1 MNTKNIFKNV
11 LNLSAVLCTGCLLP
25 ADISSNSN
33 NTIQKRMLGSNL
45 EVSPLGLGCMSMSG
59 IYNEAKNPKDMA
71 KVISEAIDLGIT
83 HFDTAELYGDAE
95 NEIIVGNALKNKR
108 HQVTIATKFGIDLIN
123 GQQIQNSRPERIRK
137 AVEGSLKRLNTD
149 YIDLY
154 FQHRVDTNIPI
165 EDMAGVMK
173 DLIKEGKILNWGLSE
188 PGLETLKRAHK
199 ELPIAAIEN
208 QYSIISREVEVHLLD
223 LLDELNIGL
232 TPWAPLERAFL
243 TGIHTKDTKFEK
255 NDARYELPRFTSAAM
270 ENNYKVAELL
280 IETAKS
286 KNATPAQIA
295 LAWLLHKRSY
305 IVPIPGTTNIEHLK
319 ENAGALNVKFSKA
332 ELEEFNKHLYSINIL
347 GSRYV
352 PNSSNETRAGAE
364 APLKN

>member
-1 MNTKNIFKNV
+1 MNTKNIFKNA

-95 NEIIVGNALKNKR
+95 
-108 HQVTIATKFGIDLIN
+108 
-123 GQQIQNSRPERIRK
+123 
-137 AVEGSLKRLNTD
+137 
-149 YIDLY
+149 
-154 FQHRVDTNIPI
+154 
-165 EDMAGVMK
+165 
-173 DLIKEGKILNWGLSE
+173 
-188 PGLETLKRAHK
+188 
-199 ELPIAAIEN
+199 
-208 QYSIISREVEVHLLD
+208 
-223 LLDELNIGL
+223 
-232 TPWAPLERAFL
+232 
-243 TGIHTKDTKFEK
+243 
-255 NDARYELPRFTSAAM
+255 
-270 ENNYKVAELL
+270 
-280 IETAKS
+280 
-286 KNATPAQIA
+286 
-295 LAWLLHKRSY
+295 
-305 IVPIPGTTNIEHLK
+305 
-319 ENAGALNVKFSKA
+319 A

-352 PNSSNETRAGAE
+352 PNSSNETRAAAE